1 MIKNI
6 RYVFVSIFGIID
18 FFNVIYILKSKIFM
32 DSRRI
37 RNLRNSFDKN
47 IVDKQVD
54 KIFET
59 GRQFVDGVSGAR
71 PGKRRNSDFQG
82 ITSKSVKKV
91 GRWVSEKVDL
101 FFDEDNDDWNDEN
114 FYDDNSDIKT
124 FSRESNSYESAKQH
138 SKRPLEA
145 ISLRQPKNIHTTE
158 QKKLPYVKDSKD
170 EDWPDEMDFK
180 VERWQ
185 RASEKEN
192 NTSRVQSN
200 QQVQSKSRNL
210 PRSRRRRV

>member
-1 MIKNI
+1 
-6 RYVFVSIFGIID
+6 
-18 FFNVIYILKSKIFM
+18 M

-101 FFDEDNDDWNDEN
+101 FFDEDNDDWYDDN
-114 FYDDNSDIKT
+114 FYDDKSDIKT
-124 FSRESNSYESAKQH
+124 FTRDSNSYESTKTN

-145 ISLRQPKNIHTTE
+145 ISLRQPKNLQTTT
-158 QKKLPYVKDSKD
+158 QKKLPYGK
-170 EDWPDEMDFK
+170 EIEEEEWPDEMDFT
-180 VERWQ
+180 VQRWQ
-185 RASEKEN
+185 RSTEKKDD
-192 NTSRVQSN
+192 TPRDQLI
-200 QQVQSKSRNL
+200 QRGQSKSRNL
-210 PRSRRRRV
+210 PRSRRRR

>member
-1 MIKNI
+1 
-6 RYVFVSIFGIID
+6 
-18 FFNVIYILKSKIFM
+18 M

-124 FSRESNSYESAKQH
+124 FSRESNSYEPAKQH

-145 ISLRQPKNIHTTE
+145 VSLRQPKNLQTTE
-158 QKKLPYVKDSKD
+158 QKKLPYVKESRTKIGQMKWISKLKD
-170 EDWPDEMDFK
+170 GKELQKKRIIFREFNQAIKFNQNQEIFPDQEEEEEYSF
-180 VERWQ
+180 VNSLIPE
-185 RASEKEN
+185 
-192 NTSRVQSN
+192 
-200 QQVQSKSRNL
+200 
-210 PRSRRRRV
+210 

>member
-1 MIKNI
+1 
-6 RYVFVSIFGIID
+6 
-18 FFNVIYILKSKIFM
+18 M

-37 RNLRNSFDKN
+37 RNLRNSFDRN

-101 FFDEDNDDWNDEN
+101 FFDEENDDWYE
-114 FYDDNSDIKT
+114 DDDYAEDSETKT
-124 FSRESNSYESAKQH
+124 YSRESNIVKSDKPH
-138 SKRPLEA
+138 LKRPLEA
-145 ISLRQPKNIHTTE
+145 ISLRQTKNSQISE
-158 QKKLPYVKDSKD
+158 QKKLPYAKKSKD
-170 EDWPDEMDFK
+170 EDWPDEMDFT
-180 VERWQ
+180 VQRWQ
-185 RASEKEN
+185 RTSEKEN
-192 NTSRVQSN
+192 NSSRDQLI
-200 QQVQSKSRNL
+200 QRGQSKSRNL

>member
-1 MIKNI
+1 
-6 RYVFVSIFGIID
+6 
-18 FFNVIYILKSKIFM
+18 M
-32 DSRRI
+32 DSRKI
-37 RNLRNSFDKN
+37 KNLRNSFDRN

-59 GRQFVDGVSGAR
+59 GRQLVEGVSGAR
-71 PGKRRNSDFQG
+71 PGKKRNSDFQG

-124 FSRESNSYESAKQH
+124 FSRESNSYESAKQQ
-138 SKRPLEA
+138 SKRPLQA
-145 ISLRQPKNIHTTE
+145 ISLRLPKNLQITE
-158 QKKLPYVKDSKD
+158 QKKLPYVKEIKD

-192 NTSRVQSN
+192 NTSRDQSN

>member
-1 MIKNI
+1 
-6 RYVFVSIFGIID
+6 
-18 FFNVIYILKSKIFM
+18 M

-37 RNLRNSFDKN
+37 RNLRNSFDRN

-91 GRWVSEKVDL
+91 GKWVSEKVDL
-101 FFDEDNDDWNDEN
+101 FFDEDNDDWYDEK
-114 FYDDNSDIKT
+114 FYDDKSNFKQFT
-124 FSRESNSYESAKQH
+124 RESNSYESAKPY

-145 ISLRQPKNIHTTE
+145 ISLRQPKNLERTE
-158 QKKLPYVKDSKD
+158 QKKLPYGKDSKE

-185 RASEKEN
+185 RASEQE
-192 NTSRVQSN
+192 NTSSRDQSN
-200 QQVQSKSRNL
+200 QKSQSKSRNL
-210 PRSRRRRV
+210 PRSRRRRI

>member
-1 MIKNI
+1 
-6 RYVFVSIFGIID
+6 
-18 FFNVIYILKSKIFM
+18 M

-59 GRQFVDGVSGAR
+59 GRQFIDGVSGAR
-71 PGKRRNSDFQG
+71 PGKRRNSDFRG

-91 GRWVSEKVDL
+91 GRWVSKKVDL
-101 FFDEDNDDWNDEN
+101 FFDEDDDWYDDN
-114 FYDDNSDIKT
+114 FYDDNSDMKT
-124 FSRESNSYESAKQH
+124 FTRESNTYESAKPH

-145 ISLRQPKNIHTTE
+145 ISLRQTKNLQKNE
-158 QKKLPYVKDSKD
+158 QKKLPYVKDSMD

-185 RASEKEN
+185 RTSEKEN
-192 NTSRVQSN
+192 NTSRDQSN

>member
-1 MIKNI
+1 MDNTKL
-6 RYVFVSIFGIID
+6 FIILGNQLFNPNLYFKRINQYD
-18 FFNVIYILKSKIFM
+18 FFLCEDYGLCSYVKHHKLKLLHVLSSMRLYKDELKSLGLKVHY
-32 DSRRI
+32 
-37 RNLRNSFDKN
+37 NS
-47 IVDKQVD
+47 I
-54 KIFET
+54 E
-59 GRQFVDGVSGAR
+59 
-71 PGKRRNSDFQG
+71 
-82 ITSKSVKKV
+82 
-91 GRWVSEKVDL
+91 
-101 FFDEDNDDWNDEN
+101 DEN
-114 FYDDNSDIKT
+114 FYDDTRDIKT

-145 ISLRQPKNIHTTE
+145 ISLRQPKNLQTTE
-158 QKKLPYVKDSKD
+158 QKKLPYVKESKD

>member
-1 MIKNI
+1 
-6 RYVFVSIFGIID
+6 
-18 FFNVIYILKSKIFM
+18 M

-37 RNLRNSFDKN
+37 RNIRNSFDRN

-91 GRWVSEKVDL
+91 GKWVSEKVDL
-101 FFDEDNDDWNDEN
+101 FFDEDNDDWNDDN
-114 FYDDNSDIKT
+114 FYDDNSDMKT
-124 FSRESNSYESAKQH
+124 FTRESNSYESTKPY

-145 ISLRQPKNIHTTE
+145 ISLRQPKNLQTTT
-158 QKKLPYVKDSKD
+158 QKKLPYGK
-170 EDWPDEMDFK
+170 EIYEEEWPDEIDFT
-180 VERWQ
+180 VQRWQ
-185 RASEKEN
+185 RSTEKN
-192 NTSRVQSN
+192 HDTPRDQLI
-200 QQVQSKSRNL
+200 QRGPSKSRNL

>member
-1 MIKNI
+1 
-6 RYVFVSIFGIID
+6 
-18 FFNVIYILKSKIFM
+18 M

-37 RNLRNSFDKN
+37 RNLRNSFDRN

-59 GRQFVDGVSGAR
+59 GRQFVDGVSGTR

-82 ITSKSVKKV
+82 ITRKNVKKV
-91 GRWVSEKVDL
+91 GRWVSQKVDL
-101 FFDEDNDDWNDEN
+101 FFDENNDDWNDDN
-114 FYDDNSDIKT
+114 FYDEKSDIKT
-124 FSRESNSYESAKQH
+124 FTRESYSYESTKPN

-145 ISLRQPKNIHTTE
+145 ISLRPPKTLQTTE
-158 QKKLPYVKDSKD
+158 QKKLPYGKESKD

-185 RASEKEN
+185 RTSEQEN
-192 NTSRVQSN
+192 NILRDQLN
-200 QQVQSKSRNL
+200 QQGQSKSRNL

>member
-1 MIKNI
+1 MDSKRIKN
-6 RYVFVSIFGIID
+6 F
-18 FFNVIYILKSKIFM
+18 K
-32 DSRRI
+32 
-37 RNLRNSFDKN
+37 NSFDRN

-101 FFDEDNDDWNDEN
+101 FFDEDNDDWYENDN

-124 FSRESNSYESAKQH
+124 FTRESNSIESAKPYF
-138 SKRPLEA
+138 KRPLEA
-145 ISLRQPKNIHTTE
+145 LSLRQPKNIQLNE
-158 QKKLPYVKDSKD
+158 QKKLPYGKESNV
-170 EDWPDEMDFK
+170 EDWPNELDFK

-185 RASEKEN
+185 RSSETEKDTLRDEL
-192 NTSRVQSN
+192 N
-200 QQVQSKSRNL
+200 QRGGTSKSRNI
-210 PRSRRRRV
+210 PRSRRRKV

>member
-1 MIKNI
+1 
-6 RYVFVSIFGIID
+6 
-18 FFNVIYILKSKIFM
+18 M

-37 RNLRNSFDKN
+37 RNLRNSFDRN

-71 PGKRRNSDFQG
+71 PGKRRKSDSQG

-91 GRWVSEKVDL
+91 GRCGSEKVDL

-124 FSRESNSYESAKQH
+124 FTRESNSYESPETH

-145 ISLRQPKNIHTTE
+145 ISLRKPKNLQTTE
-158 QKKLPYVKDSKD
+158 QKKLPYAKESKD

-185 RASEKEN
+185 RASENE
-192 NTSRVQSN
+192 NTSSRDQSN
-200 QQVQSKSRNL
+200 QQGQSKSRNL

>member
-1 MIKNI
+1 
-6 RYVFVSIFGIID
+6 
-18 FFNVIYILKSKIFM
+18 M

-54 KIFET
+54 RIFET

-71 PGKRRNSDFQG
+71 PGKRRNSDFQR
-82 ITSKSVKKV
+82 ITSKSAKKV

-101 FFDEDNDDWNDEN
+101 FFDEDNDDW
-114 FYDDNSDIKT
+114 YDDDNFDDDNRQSKT
-124 FSRESNSYESAKQH
+124 FTRDSNTIKSSNPY

-145 ISLRQPKNIHTTE
+145 ISLRQSKNVQTSE
-158 QKKLPYVKDSKD
+158 QKQLPYGKEVNNQ
-170 EDWPDEMDFK
+170 DWPDELDFK

-185 RASEKEN
+185 RSSEKE
-192 NTSRVQSN
+192 SDMLRGQLN
-200 QQVQSKSRNL
+200 QRGGSKSRNL

>member
-1 MIKNI
+1 
-6 RYVFVSIFGIID
+6 
-18 FFNVIYILKSKIFM
+18 M

-37 RNLRNSFDKN
+37 RNLRNSFGKN

-101 FFDEDNDDWNDEN
+101 FFDEDNDEN

-145 ISLRQPKNIHTTE
+145 ISLRQTKNIYTTE
-158 QKKLPYVKDSKD
+158 QKKLPSVKESTE

-185 RASEKEN
+185 RASEKDN

-210 PRSRRRRV
+210 PKSRRRRV

>member
-1 MIKNI
+1 
-6 RYVFVSIFGIID
+6 
-18 FFNVIYILKSKIFM
+18 M

-71 PGKRRNSDFQG
+71 PGKRKNSDFQG

-91 GRWVSEKVDL
+91 GRWVSKKVDL
-101 FFDEDNDDWNDEN
+101 FFDEDNDDW
-114 FYDDNSDIKT
+114 YDDNSDIKA
-124 FSRESNSYESAKQH
+124 FSRESNSYPSTKPH
-138 SKRPLEA
+138 FKRPLEA
-145 ISLRQPKNIHTTE
+145 ISLRQPKNLQTTE
-158 QKKLPYVKDSKD
+158 QKKLPYVKESKD
-170 EDWPDEMDFK
+170 EAWPDEMDFK

-185 RASEKEN
+185 RASEKEIY
-192 NTSRVQSN
+192 TSREQSN

>member
-1 MIKNI
+1 
-6 RYVFVSIFGIID
+6 
-18 FFNVIYILKSKIFM
+18 M

-101 FFDEDNDDWNDEN
+101 FFDEENDDW
-114 FYDDNSDIKT
+114 YDDDYANDHYADNSETKT
-124 FSRESNSYESAKQH
+124 YSRESNIVKSDKPH
-138 SKRPLEA
+138 LKRPLEA
-145 ISLRQPKNIHTTE
+145 ISLRQTKNSQITE
-158 QKKLPYVKDSKD
+158 QKKLPYGKESKD

-185 RASEKEN
+185 RSSEN
-192 NTSRVQSN
+192 YNDIPRDHSN
-200 QQVQSKSRNL
+200 QRDQSKSRKL
-210 PRSRRRRV
+210 PRSRRGRV

>member
-1 MIKNI
+1 
-6 RYVFVSIFGIID
+6 
-18 FFNVIYILKSKIFM
+18 M

-37 RNLRNSFDKN
+37 RNLRNSFDRN

-91 GRWVSEKVDL
+91 GRWVS
-101 FFDEDNDDWNDEN
+101 
-114 FYDDNSDIKT
+114 
-124 FSRESNSYESAKQH
+124 
-138 SKRPLEA
+138 
-145 ISLRQPKNIHTTE
+145 
-158 QKKLPYVKDSKD
+158 
-170 EDWPDEMDFK
+170 
-180 VERWQ
+180 RWQ
-185 RASEKEN
+185 RASENEN
-192 NTSRVQSN
+192 NTSRDQSI

>member
-1 MIKNI
+1 
-6 RYVFVSIFGIID
+6 
-18 FFNVIYILKSKIFM
+18 M
-32 DSRRI
+32 DSRKI
-37 RNLRNSFDKN
+37 RNLRNSFDRN

-82 ITSKSVKKV
+82 ITSKSVNKV
-91 GRWVSEKVDL
+91 GKWVSEKVDL
-101 FFDEDNDDWNDEN
+101 FFDEENDDWNDEN
-114 FYDDNSDIKT
+114 LYDDQSDIKT
-124 FSRESNSYESAKQH
+124 FSRESNSYESTTKY

-145 ISLRQPKNIHTTE
+145 ISLRQPKNLQTTE
-158 QKKLPYVKDSKD
+158 QKKLPYGKESKN

-185 RASEKEN
+185 RPSEKEN
-192 NTSRVQSN
+192 NLSRNQLN
-200 QQVQSKSRNL
+200 QQGQSKSRNL

>member
-1 MIKNI
+1 
-6 RYVFVSIFGIID
+6 
-18 FFNVIYILKSKIFM
+18 M

-37 RNLRNSFDKN
+37 RNLRNSFDRN

-71 PGKRRNSDFQG
+71 PGKRKNSDFQG
-82 ITSKSVKKV
+82 ITSKNVKKV
-91 GRWVSEKVDL
+91 GRWVSEKMDL
-101 FFDEDNDDWNDEN
+101 FFDEENDDLYDDEN
-114 FYDDNSDIKT
+114 FYEEKSEIKSFT
-124 FSRESNSYESAKQH
+124 TESSFIQPPYRS

-145 ISLRQPKNIHTTE
+145 LSLRQPKNFQTTD
-158 QKKLPYVKDSKD
+158 QKKLPYVKESKD

-192 NTSRVQSN
+192 NTSRDQSN

>member
-1 MIKNI
+1 
-6 RYVFVSIFGIID
+6 
-18 FFNVIYILKSKIFM
+18 M
-32 DSRRI
+32 DSRKI
-37 RNLRNSFDKN
+37 RTLRNSFDRN
-47 IVDKQVD
+47 IVDRQVD

-91 GRWVSEKVDL
+91 GKWVSEKVDL
-101 FFDEDNDDWNDEN
+101 FFDENNDDWNDDY

-124 FSRESNSYESAKQH
+124 FTRESNSYESVKPF

-145 ISLRQPKNIHTTE
+145 ISLRQPKNLQTTE
-158 QKKLPYVKDSKD
+158 QKKLPYGKESKN

-192 NTSRVQSN
+192 NLSRNQLN
-200 QQVQSKSRNL
+200 QQGQSKSRNL